1 MNLLPQRSLLAVAA
15 VVDVALHARAAPVSA
30 RALSERHGLMPRHLE
45 PLLQELV
52 RANILKGF
60 RGPRGGY
67 ELARERRRI
76 SVSEILRAADK
87 VGEADAK
94 PRANPSFV
102 ETIIAPAL
110 QGAADAFLAKLDVT
124 TVDDL
129 CLRAETLGTRASAG
143 LDFTI

>member
-1 MNLLPQRSLLAVAA
+1 
-15 VVDVALHARAAPVSA
+15 
-30 RALSERHGLMPRHLE
+30 MPRHFE
-45 PLLQELV
+45 TLLQELV

-76 SVSEILRAADK
+76 TVSEILRAADK

-94 PRANPSFV
+94 PRASPSFV
-102 ETIIAPAL
+102 ETIIVPAL
-110 QGAADAFLAKLDVT
+110 QGATDAFLAELDVT

-129 CLRAETLGTRASAG
+129 CLRSETPGMRLSSD

>member
-1 MNLLPQRSLLAVAA
+1 
-15 VVDVALHARAAPVSA
+15 
-30 RALSERHGLMPRHLE
+30 MPRHLE

-76 SVSEILRAADK
+76 TVSDILKAADK

-102 ETIIAPAL
+102 ETIILPAL
-110 QGAADAFLAKLDVT
+110 QGAADAFLAALEVT

-129 CLRAETLGTRASAG
+129 CIRAVTSETRRASG

>member
-1 MNLLPQRSLLAVAA
+1 
-15 VVDVALHARAAPVSA
+15 
-30 RALSERHGLMPRHLE
+30 MPRHLE

-76 SVSEILRAADK
+76 TICEILRAADR

-94 PRANPSFV
+94 PRASPSFV

-110 QGAADAFLAKLDVT
+110 QGAADAFLAQLDVT

-129 CLRAETLGTRASAG
+129 CLRAETSGARTSGG